1 MGRLVLKK
9 LGLLAVLLLVLTA
22 CRGTTAIPSTTTS
35 FAANYGIS
43 LAGVAFEVHQE
54 PG

>member
-1 MGRLVLKK
+1 LSLKK
-9 LGLLAVLLLVLTA
+9 LGWLAVLLLVLTA

>member
-1 MGRLVLKK
+1 MILKK
-9 LGLLAVLLLVLTA
+9 LGWLAVLLLVFTG

-35 FAANYGIS
+35 FAANYGFS
-43 LAGVAFEVHQE
+43 LEGVAFEVHQE

>member
-1 MGRLVLKK
+1 VKKLVL
-9 LGLLAVLLLVLTA
+9 LTLVVLSVTA
-22 CRGTTAIPSTTTS
+22 CRGGSAATSSTTATVP
-35 FAANYGIS
+35 FQPAGIE

>member
-1 MGRLVLKK
+1 MKK
-9 LGLLAVLLLVLTA
+9 LGWLLLMLLVLTA
-22 CRGTTAIPSTTTS
+22 CRGTTAIPSTTPS